1 VIKAFD
7 LLLERAQDVEQ
18 LRAVCEK
25 SLRTK
30 LAESEANRLI
40 SGAEPKAMSPDEQF
54 EMRLLSRLG
63 YIIAPENT

>member
-1 VIKAFD
+1 MIKAFD

-40 SGAEPKAMSPDEQF
+40 SGA
-54 EMRLLSRLG
+54 
-63 YIIAPENT
+63 